1 VGLYDWSWA
10 GSCERRSSP
19 QKEIHTTFESPFR
32 MAKHRE
38 KGDIIMSATPNA
50 LITDLLSTG
59 YFFEELKNYSESKE
73 IDLPSYSRQYAVP
86 YLARVSESHERS
98 GHGNKSK
105 ILNFAIKYL
114 SDVHDDELVMTI
126 LELKKVASSEIDH
139 IEKALYQMVPLTKS
153 ERLLYR
159 QNVES
164 AQWLTK
170 LLVSIIRIFK
180 LPEIIA
186 KRDKSEA
193 PVETLKDKWEL
204 LPSPMV

>member
-1 VGLYDWSWA
+1 
-10 GSCERRSSP
+10 
-19 QKEIHTTFESPFR
+19 

-38 KGDIIMSATPNA
+38 KGDIIMSTTPNA

-86 YLARVSESHERS
+86 YLARISESHERS

-114 SDVHDDELVMTI
+114 SDVHDDEMVVTI

-139 IEKALYQMVPLTKS
+139 NEKALYQMVPLSKS
-153 ERLLYR
+153 DRLLYR

-193 PVETLKDKWEL
+193 PAETLKDKWEL
-204 LPSPMV
+204 PPSPIV